1 MSVYEIVIWIMAAF
15 AVLGALDRII
25 GNRFGLGKEFERGF
39 MLLGTMSLSMT
50 GMIVIAPFLADVLQP
65 VFDFFANVL
74 KLDPS
79 VIPAS
84 LFANDMGGAPLSKE
98 VALNETVGG
107 FNALVVSSMMGCTIS
122 FTIPFA
128 SSVVKPEQ
136 QREMFLGLLCGII
149 TVPVGCF
156 VAGLMCGLHPL
167 AVLVNLL
174 PLLILSVLI
183 AAGLV
188 FAPNGC
194 IKVFS
199 VFGKLMRAVSILG
212 LILAIFTFLTKI
224 TVNEHFDTLENA
236 ASICVNAC
244 VTLSGTLPLMFLVS
258 KLLGK
263 TMGKLGAKL
272 GVDDV
277 SAVSALTTLV
287 TNVPTFGAMEKINKK
302 GVVLNAAFAVSAGFV
317 FGGHL
322 ALTMAFDKSYVVPMI
337 VGKLVSGIFA
347 VVLGL
352 ILYKEKPTPVPA
364 NSEPK

>member
-1 MSVYEIVIWIMAAF
+1 MNAITIVILIF
-15 AVLGALDRII
+15 SVLGALDKLL
-25 GNRFGLGKEFERGF
+25 GDRFGLGKEFERAF
-39 MLLGTMSLSMT
+39 SLFTPMVLSML
-50 GMIVIAPFLADVLQP
+50 GILVLAPAIGVWLMP
-65 VFDFFANVL
+65 VFDGFYAVFGI
-74 KLDPS
+74 DPS

-84 LFANDMGGAPLSKE
+84 LFANDMGGMTLAQAVCKTE
-98 VALNETVGG
+98 GVGG
-107 FNALVVSSMMGCTIS
+107 YNAFVVSSMMGCTIS

-156 VAGLMCGLHPL
+156 VAGLMCGLHPM
-167 AVLVNLL
+167 AVLMNLL
-174 PLLILSVLI
+174 PLLILSAVI
-183 AAGLV
+183 VVGLV

-199 VFGKLMRAVSILG
+199 VFGKLMRTVSILG
-212 LILAIFTFLTKI
+212 LILAIFTFLTGI
-224 TVNEHFDTLENA
+224 TVSEHFDTLENA

-244 VTLSGTLPLMFLVS
+244 ITLSGTLPMMYLVS

-287 TNVPTFGAMEKINKK
+287 TNVPTFGAMEKMNKK

>member
-1 MSVYEIVIWIMAAF
+1 MNAITIVILIF
-15 AVLGALDRII
+15 SVLGALDKLL
-25 GNRFGLGKEFERGF
+25 GDRFGLGKEFERAF
-39 MLLGTMSLSMT
+39 SLFTPMVLSML
-50 GMIVIAPFLADVLQP
+50 GILVLAPAIGVWLMP
-65 VFDFFANVL
+65 VFDGFYAVFGI
-74 KLDPS
+74 DPS

-84 LFANDMGGAPLSKE
+84 LFANDMGGMTLAQAVCKTE
-98 VALNETVGG
+98 GVGG
-107 FNALVVSSMMGCTIS
+107 YNAFVVSSMMGCTIS

-287 TNVPTFGAMEKINKK
+287 TNVPTFGAMEKMNKK

>member
-1 MSVYEIVIWIMAAF
+1 MNAITVVVLLFSI
-15 AVLGALDRII
+15 LGAVDKLLGD
-25 GNRFGLGKEFERGF
+25 RFGLGKEFERAF
-39 MLLGTMSLSMT
+39 SLFTPMVLSML
-50 GMIVIAPFLADVLQP
+50 GILVLAPALGVWLMPA
-65 VFDFFANVL
+65 FDGFYAFFGI
-74 KLDPS
+74 DPS
-79 VIPAS
+79 IIPAS
-84 LFANDMGGAPLSKE
+84 LFANDMGGMTLAQAVCKTE
-98 VALNETVGG
+98 GVGDY
-107 FNALVVSSMMGCTIS
+107 NAFVVSSMMGCTIS

-287 TNVPTFGAMEKINKK
+287 TNVPTFGAMEKMNKK

>member
-1 MSVYEIVIWIMAAF
+1 MNAITIVILIF
-15 AVLGALDRII
+15 SVLGALDKLL
-25 GNRFGLGKEFERGF
+25 GDRFGLGKEFERAF
-39 MLLGTMSLSMT
+39 SLFTPMVLSML
-50 GMIVIAPFLADVLQP
+50 GILVLAPALGVWLMP
-65 VFDFFANVL
+65 VFDGFYAVFGI
-74 KLDPS
+74 DPS

-84 LFANDMGGAPLSKE
+84 LFANDMGGMTLAQAVCKTE
-98 VALNETVGG
+98 GVGG
-107 FNALVVSSMMGCTIS
+107 YNAFVVSSMMGCTIS

-287 TNVPTFGAMEKINKK
+287 TNVPTFGAMEKMDKK

-352 ILYKEKPTPVPA
+352 ILYKEKPAPVPA

>member
-1 MSVYEIVIWIMAAF
+1 MNAITIVILIF
-15 AVLGALDRII
+15 SVLGALDKLL
-25 GNRFGLGKEFERGF
+25 GDRFGLGKEFERAF
-39 MLLGTMSLSMT
+39 SLFTPMVLSML
-50 GMIVIAPFLADVLQP
+50 GILVLAPALGVWLLP
-65 VFDFFANVL
+65 VFDGFYAVFGI
-74 KLDPS
+74 DPS

-84 LFANDMGGAPLSKE
+84 LFANDMGGMTLAQAVCKTE
-98 VALNETVGG
+98 GVGDY
-107 FNALVVSSMMGCTIS
+107 NAFVVSSMMGCTIS

-287 TNVPTFGAMEKINKK
+287 TNVPTFGAMEKMDKK

-352 ILYKEKPTPVPA
+352 ILYKEKPAPVPA

>member
-1 MSVYEIVIWIMAAF
+1 MNAITIVILIF
-15 AVLGALDRII
+15 SVLGALDKLL
-25 GNRFGLGKEFERGF
+25 GDRFGLGKEFERAF
-39 MLLGTMSLSMT
+39 SLFTPMVLSML
-50 GMIVIAPFLADVLQP
+50 GILVLAPALGVWLMP
-65 VFDFFANVL
+65 VFDGFYAVFGI
-74 KLDPS
+74 DPS

-84 LFANDMGGAPLSKE
+84 LFANDMGGMTLAQAVCKTE
-98 VALNETVGG
+98 GVGDY
-107 FNALVVSSMMGCTIS
+107 NAFVVSSMMGCTIS

-287 TNVPTFGAMEKINKK
+287 TNVPTFGAMEKMNKK

-352 ILYKEKPTPVPA
+352 ILYKEKPAPVPA

>member
-1 MSVYEIVIWIMAAF
+1 MNAITIVILIF
-15 AVLGALDRII
+15 SVLGALDKLL
-25 GNRFGLGKEFERGF
+25 GDRFGLGKEFERAF
-39 MLLGTMSLSMT
+39 SLFTPMVLSML
-50 GMIVIAPFLADVLQP
+50 GILVLAPAIGVWLMP
-65 VFDFFANVL
+65 VFDGFYAVFGI
-74 KLDPS
+74 DPS

-84 LFANDMGGAPLSKE
+84 LFANDMGGMTLAQAVCKTE
-98 VALNETVGG
+98 GVGDY
-107 FNALVVSSMMGCTIS
+107 NAFVVSSMMGCTIS

-287 TNVPTFGAMEKINKK
+287 TNVPTFGAMEKMNKK

>member
-1 MSVYEIVIWIMAAF
+1 MNAITIVILIF
-15 AVLGALDRII
+15 SVLGALDKLL
-25 GNRFGLGKEFERGF
+25 GDRFGLGKEFERAF
-39 MLLGTMSLSMT
+39 SLFTPMVLSML
-50 GMIVIAPFLADVLQP
+50 GILVLAPAIGVWLMP
-65 VFDFFANVL
+65 VFDGFYAVFGI
-74 KLDPS
+74 DPS

-84 LFANDMGGAPLSKE
+84 LFANDMGGMTLAQAVCKTE
-98 VALNETVGG
+98 GVGDY
-107 FNALVVSSMMGCTIS
+107 NAFVVSSMMGCTIS

-287 TNVPTFGAMEKINKK
+287 TNVPTFGAMEKMNKK
-302 GVVLNAAFAVSAGFV
+302 GVVLNAAFAVSVGFV

>member
-1 MSVYEIVIWIMAAF
+1 MNAITIVILIF
-15 AVLGALDRII
+15 SVLGALDKLL
-25 GNRFGLGKEFERGF
+25 GDRFGLGKEFERAF
-39 MLLGTMSLSMT
+39 SLFTPMVLSML
-50 GMIVIAPFLADVLQP
+50 GILVLAPAIGVWLMP
-65 VFDFFANVL
+65 VFDGFYAVFGI
-74 KLDPS
+74 DPS

-84 LFANDMGGAPLSKE
+84 LFANDMGGMTLAQAVCKTE
-98 VALNETVGG
+98 GIGG
-107 FNALVVSSMMGCTIS
+107 YNAFVVSSMMGCTIS

-287 TNVPTFGAMEKINKK
+287 TNVPTFGAMEKMDKK

-352 ILYKEKPTPVPA
+352 ILYKEKPAPVPA

>member
-1 MSVYEIVIWIMAAF
+1 MNAITVVVLLFSI
-15 AVLGALDRII
+15 LGAVDKLLGD
-25 GNRFGLGKEFERGF
+25 RFGLGKEFERAF
-39 MLLGTMSLSMT
+39 SLFTPMVLSML
-50 GMIVIAPFLADVLQP
+50 GILVLAPAIGVWLMP
-65 VFDFFANVL
+65 VFDGFYAVFGI
-74 KLDPS
+74 DPS

-84 LFANDMGGAPLSKE
+84 LFANDMGGMTLAQAVCKTE
-98 VALNETVGG
+98 GVGDY
-107 FNALVVSSMMGCTIS
+107 NAFVVSSMMGCTIS

-287 TNVPTFGAMEKINKK
+287 TNVPTFGAMEKMDKK

-352 ILYKEKPTPVPA
+352 ILYKEKPAPVPA

>member
-1 MSVYEIVIWIMAAF
+1 MNAITVAVLIFS
-15 AVLGALDRII
+15 VLGALDKLL
-25 GNRFGLGKEFERGF
+25 GDRFGLGKEFERAF
-39 MLLGTMSLSMT
+39 SLFTPMVLSML
-50 GMIVIAPFLADVLQP
+50 GILVLAPAIGVWLMP
-65 VFDFFANVL
+65 VFDGFYAVFGI
-74 KLDPS
+74 DPS

-84 LFANDMGGAPLSKE
+84 LFANDMGGMTLAQAVCKTE
-98 VALNETVGG
+98 GVGG
-107 FNALVVSSMMGCTIS
+107 YNAFVVSSMMGCTIS

-287 TNVPTFGAMEKINKK
+287 TNVPTFGAMEKMDKK

>member
-1 MSVYEIVIWIMAAF
+1 MNAITIVILIF
-15 AVLGALDRII
+15 SVLGALDKLL
-25 GNRFGLGKEFERGF
+25 GDRFGLGKEFERAF
-39 MLLGTMSLSMT
+39 SLFTPMVLSML
-50 GMIVIAPFLADVLQP
+50 GILVLAPAIGVWLMP
-65 VFDFFANVL
+65 VFDGFYAVFGI
-74 KLDPS
+74 DPS

-84 LFANDMGGAPLSKE
+84 LFANDMGGMTLAQAVCKTE
-98 VALNETVGG
+98 GVGDY
-107 FNALVVSSMMGCTIS
+107 NAFVVSSMMGCTIS

-199 VFGKLMRAVSILG
+199 VFGKLMRTVSILG
-212 LILAIFTFLTKI
+212 LILAIFTFLTGI
-224 TVNEHFDTLENA
+224 TVSEHFDTLENA

-244 VTLSGTLPLMFLVS
+244 ITLSGTLPMMYLVS

-287 TNVPTFGAMEKINKK
+287 TNVPTFGAMEKMNKK